1 MAQAKKAQRQPQ
13 DPYAQRGKAL
23 ASAVQRLRGWVGSDP
38 SRTPELADAL
48 VELTEH
54 RLLGHAYSAA
64 GGDAQESVRLAAQ
77 LLTANGPIGPYT
89 SVTDAVRCIT
99 ALVHFATVQTGVG
112 LLPAASQTIESVQDL
127 RLQLEDLR
135 PEEQLKPPTAI
146 WALWCAA
153 RTSLAAGDVAGAN
166 AHADAALNRVRES
179 GLRAEGDGAYV
190 VIDVDRVASDA
201 RWAAGRVDESLSLA
215 HAAKEVYDG
224 VVDGRLR
231 DPGRLSPALTERLAE
246 PLFGLYRDLADRLA
260 ATGDADLALATRR
273 DLVEILQGLGGR
285 LGDRA
290 RLPLAAALA
299 DLAEDLLLLDRV
311 YEAEEATAEALSLV
325 AKRPAGDT
333 SRMLV
338 AAVRARV
345 LTRAARGG
353 EAATMLHQLLPAEVV
368 TPPVAAQAVGL
379 AALAEALRSN
389 GDHEGAASTEQ
400 TLAEVIQALT
410 GSTTASAAPRSVVE
424 DRARGV
430 VSRGAE
436 RVSWTPLSATAGY
449 AATTSALASDQ
460 LRVAESRSTQREHD
474 QGAAARLEAERA
486 EAHERELERSR
497 QAELE
502 AERRAAEQA
511 EADRLAA
518 ERRSLERALAEREA
532 LLEAERQAA
541 AEEAE
546 RVDRKRRREERLE
559 AHRIEAERIEA
570 ERRAASEP
578 DELTAAEREWRD
590 AQARGDR
597 RSARTANEHVV
608 ELLRP
613 LAQADLA
620 THGPRLRAA
629 LEELS
634 SARLRSGDV
643 WGSRG
648 PAREAKALAK
658 TLAR

>member
-1 MAQAKKAQRQPQ
+1 
-13 DPYAQRGKAL
+13 
-23 ASAVQRLRGWVGSDP
+23 
-38 SRTPELADAL
+38 
-48 VELTEH
+48 
-54 RLLGHAYSAA
+54 
-64 GGDAQESVRLAAQ
+64 
-77 LLTANGPIGPYT
+77 
-89 SVTDAVRCIT
+89 
-99 ALVHFATVQTGVG
+99 
-112 LLPAASQTIESVQDL
+112 
-127 RLQLEDLR
+127 
-135 PEEQLKPPTAI
+135 
-146 WALWCAA
+146 
-153 RTSLAAGDVAGAN
+153 
-166 AHADAALNRVRES
+166 
-179 GLRAEGDGAYV
+179 
-190 VIDVDRVASDA
+190 
-201 RWAAGRVDESLSLA
+201 
-215 HAAKEVYDG
+215 
-224 VVDGRLR
+224 
-231 DPGRLSPALTERLAE
+231 
-246 PLFGLYRDLADRLA
+246 
-260 ATGDADLALATRR
+260 
-273 DLVEILQGLGGR
+273 
-285 LGDRA
+285 
-290 RLPLAAALA
+290 
-299 DLAEDLLLLDRV
+299 
-311 YEAEEATAEALSLV
+311 
-325 AKRPAGDT
+325 
-333 SRMLV
+333 
-338 AAVRARV
+338 
-345 LTRAARGG
+345 
-353 EAATMLHQLLPAEVV
+353 MLHQLLPAEVV

-379 AALAEALRSN
+379 AALAEALRSD